1 MKRLSQ
7 TYKVKRSIKLE
18 SSHKDFLRNP
28 STKYFLNLK
37 TNKKFSK
44 LKVNNN
50 SKIEK
55 GKLKNKKMR
64 ICILCK
70 MMYK

>member
-18 SSHKDFLRNP
+18 FSHKDFLRNP